1 MNVVLGVGGGI
12 AAYKSALLLRL
23 FTEAGH
29 QVTVIPTEASTKFV
43 GAATWEALSGRAATN
58 SVFDAVETVNH
69 VRIGH
74 EADLIVVAPATAD
87 LLARAAA
94 GLADDLLTTTLLM
107 ARNPVLFAPA
117 MHTEM
122 WRHAATTANVAT
134 LRSRGVHVLEPAT
147 GRLTGPDTGPGRLPE
162 PEEIFAA
169 AMALVDLA
177 VPRAAHDAASPA
189 PAGSPPGVTGSAPP
203 ATAAGTGFGTA
214 AGHAAASSA
223 PADAGAAGSDDA
235 GSDDAGSDDAGS
247 PEPGSEGIGS
257 ENSDGAAAAS
267 RLLQGRRVVI
277 TAGGTREPLD
287 PVRFLGNKSSG
298 KQGVALAEAAL
309 AASAEVVLIHAH
321 MDVAPPSNAK
331 LHSVDTAL
339 ELRAAT
345 LSAAAGADVV
355 IMAAAVADF
364 RPSTVSTGKIKKR
377 DDAADPVIKLV
388 RNPDIL
394 VEVVAHRAAQNL
406 SQLIV
411 GFAAETGDDEHDA
424 RSYAEAKLARKGCDL
439 LVVNEV
445 GPGETGQERVFGQ
458 DGNQVEILARDGAEP
473 VQASGSKRQVAD
485 AVVRVVAERLGS
497 T

>member
-1 MNVVLGVGGGI
+1 MNIVLGVGGGI

-43 GAATWEALSGRAATN
+43 GLATWEALSGHPATN
-58 SVFDAVETVNH
+58 SVFDAVDTVNH
-69 VRIGH
+69 VRLGH

-94 GLADDLLTTTLLM
+94 GQANDLLTTTLLM
-107 ARNPVLFAPA
+107 AKGPVLFAPA

-134 LRSRGVHVLEPAT
+134 LRSRGVHVLDPDV

-162 PEEIFAA
+162 PSAIFAA
-169 AMALVDLA
+169 AMALM
-177 VPRAAHDAASPA
+177 
-189 PAGSPPGVTGSAPP
+189 GSP
-203 ATAAGTGFGTA
+203 
-214 AGHAAASSA
+214 GHAVGEAVGVSSEDDVL
-223 PADAGAAGSDDA
+223 PADFVGRPARGHSGNGGSRKT
-235 GSDDAGSDDAGS
+235 GK
-247 PEPGSEGIGS
+247 
-257 ENSDGAAAAS
+257 
-267 RLLQGRRVVI
+267 LLGKRVVI

-298 KQGVALAEAAL
+298 KQGVALAEAAVD
-309 AASAEVVLIHAH
+309 AGADVILIHGH
-321 MDVAPPSNAK
+321 MDVAPPQNVK
-331 LHSVDTAL
+331 LHSIQTAL

-364 RPSTVSTGKIKKR
+364 RPASVSMGKIKKR
-377 DDAADPVIKLV
+377 DDVADPVISLV

-394 VEVVAHRAAQNL
+394 VEVVAHRSAQNL

-411 GFAAETGDDEHDA
+411 GFAAETGDADCDA
-424 RSYAEAKLARKGCDL
+424 RSYAEAKLKRKGCDL

-445 GPGETGQERVFGQ
+445 GPDEDGAERVFGQ
-458 DGNQVEILARDGAEP
+458 ESNTVEIIALDGAEP
-473 VQASGSKRQVAD
+473 VHAAGSKRAVAD
-485 AVVRVVAERLGS
+485 AVVALVAERLGTS
-497 T
+497 